1 MNETNRKVF
10 LTFYQQV
17 QRLKKEKKMQIEDE
31 TAAEE
36 YLKSNNYIQFITP
49 YKIAFAK
56 KTEDFNLN
64 EWKENLS
71 INKISK
77 NNIFKQ
83 LFINSKMKKHI
94 YYEDFSF
101 NLLKEINENNKK
113 ISILLF
119 KKILEIE
126 GKLKSQISN
135 YIAMCMKI
143 YKDEKK
149 LKVDEN
155 WKIFLQNYKP
165 KENFEFII
173 SENERKKIYFK
184 YHTKTNKFLYF
195 IDGKNE
201 IYELNYKC
209 LNNNICI
216 NNILHKLNLQKKEK
230 KNLLYKLQQK
240 AFEIKEFKFLMEKI
254 KKYKDCNYIW
264 RDIEKFE
271 LGTLIS
277 LFKIVSEFGKNNN
290 FINLIFPKNWSMAKI
305 TAFFNFLQKL
315 RNHIAHQK
323 NLQYFYLLELEDE
336 FLKNFKKI
344 NKIIFYSDLKYLLKI
359 KNLFGLPYRFDIFIT
374 KNGLQT
380 TFNSLFDK
388 KIKQILNF
396 L

>member
-1 MNETNRKVF
+1 
-10 LTFYQQV
+10 
-17 QRLKKEKKMQIEDE
+17 
-31 TAAEE
+31 
-36 YLKSNNYIQFITP
+36 
-49 YKIAFAK
+49 
-56 KTEDFNLN
+56 
-64 EWKENLS
+64 
-71 INKISK
+71 
-77 NNIFKQ
+77 
-83 LFINSKMKKHI
+83 I

>member
-254 KKYKDCNYIW
+254 KNI
-264 RDIEKFE
+264 
-271 LGTLIS
+271 
-277 LFKIVSEFGKNNN
+277 KI
-290 FINLIFPKNWSMAKI
+290 A
-305 TAFFNFLQKL
+305 
-315 RNHIAHQK
+315 
-323 NLQYFYLLELEDE
+323 
-336 FLKNFKKI
+336 
-344 NKIIFYSDLKYLLKI
+344 IIFEEI
-359 KNLFGLPYRFDIFIT
+359 
-374 KNGLQT
+374 
-380 TFNSLFDK
+380 
-388 KIKQILNF
+388 
-396 L
+396 

>member
-201 IYELNYKC
+201 IFELNYKC